1 MKLIKPSYEILPQ
14 APGLEGVYK
23 QIEKAGRV
31 CYKSEN
37 KITETSAEEF
47 VYMLIKRGH
56 LSVLEHGT
64 IYLKIYAKKEVIN
77 ERQEDSARNDV
88 WYESRIVYN
97 YADSKYLNN
106 AYSKVTRIDHS
117 KKIDVWTPC
126 SYITTNMRVLVENGW
141 TDDLK
146 YLCTPTEYHQK
157 RTTVK
162 FICSRSTSH
171 QLVRHRVMSF
181 AQESQ
186 RYCNYSLDKFNNE
199 ITFVIPSWL
208 HSEERHIDTTSGFG
222 VEDNEEFIAFLCKA
236 ERHYFYL
243 LEKNLKPQ
251 QARQILPNACKTELV
266 VTGFNDDWKKLFD
279 LRCSTGADPDIKEIM
294 IPLKEALYGKY
305 M

>member
-37 KITETSAEEF
+37 KITETSAKEF
-47 VYMLIKRGH
+47 VDMLIKRGH

-97 YADSKYLNN
+97 YDDSKYLNN

-186 RYCNYSLDKFNNE
+186 RYCNYSLDKFDNQ
-199 ITFVIPSWL
+199 ITFVYPSWL
-208 HSEERHIDTTSGFG
+208 
-222 VEDNEEFIAFLCKA
+222 EEFDEQRELDESPCPDFTYGLLYA
-236 ERHYFYL
+236 EQIYFDL
-243 LEKNLKPQ
+243 LEQGLKPQ